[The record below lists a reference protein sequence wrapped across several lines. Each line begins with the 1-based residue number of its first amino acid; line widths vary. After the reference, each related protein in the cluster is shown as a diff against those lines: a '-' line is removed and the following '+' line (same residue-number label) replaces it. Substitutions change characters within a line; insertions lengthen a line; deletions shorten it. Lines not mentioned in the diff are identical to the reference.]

1 MASHGTSPTPPPTA
15 ASQSY
20 ESSIQNV
27 SIVGQSS
34 QNVSVVGQSGP
45 SYQPNIYHP
54 HVYAP
59 YYNQTP
65 YSYNMQPSAQS
76 PAPAGPTTLSFIPTA
91 TRQSE
96 PSPIPMVAP
105 SEERESPVP
114 VKRGPGRPCKQPT
127 GETTKSAD
135 TAARRPHAPT
145 ARKGRTTG
153 SQNWSAQDLVALARF
168 VEGAVPLGMNVW
180 KRIEGLYNNEYAIP
194 NNRRERGWD
203 NMR

>member
-20 ESSIQNV
+20 ESSIQNM
-27 SIVGQSS
+27 SIIGQSS

-54 HVYAP
+54 HVYTP
-59 YYNQTP
+59 YYNQTL
-65 YSYNMQPSAQS
+65 YSYNMQPSTQS
-76 PAPAGPTTLSFIPTA
+76 PAPAGPMTSAFIPAA
-91 TRQSE
+91 THQSK

-114 VKRGPGRPCKQPT
+114 VKQGPGHPHKQPT
-127 GETTKSAD
+127 GETTNLVD
-135 TAARRPHAPT
+135 TAARRPHAP
-145 ARKGRTTG
+145 AAWKGCTMG
-153 SQNWSAQDLVALARF
+153 SQNWSTQDLVALAHF

-180 KRIEGLYNNEYAIP
+180 KWIEGLYNNKYTIP
-194 NNRRERGWD
+194 NN
-203 NMR
+203 